1 MRTVIDTNTWVSG
14 LLWRGLPWKLLCLAE
29 ANEVELCM
37 APAMIEELAEVLGYA
52 RLQPRIE
59 QLGLSPTD
67 LLAYAVDMAS
77 VFDVPQEE
85 TVIVTADPDDDI
97 FLRCAIATGAVYV
110 VSGDHH
116 LLELEKYAGIP
127 ILTIRNFFSRE
138 FPAQLI

>member
-1 MRTVIDTNTWVSG
+1 
-14 LLWRGLPWKLLCLAE
+14 
-29 ANEVELCM
+29 
-37 APAMIEELAEVLGYA
+37 MIEELAEVLGYA